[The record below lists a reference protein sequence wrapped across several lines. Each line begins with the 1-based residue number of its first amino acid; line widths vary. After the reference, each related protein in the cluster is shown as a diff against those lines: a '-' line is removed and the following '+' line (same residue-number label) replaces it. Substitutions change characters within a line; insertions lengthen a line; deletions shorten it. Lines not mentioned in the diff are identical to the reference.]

1 MPPRPSP
8 HRGGGHHHGGR
19 GFGGPGPRVLA
30 PAGGPGPRGWWPCGP
45 GPGVCCWGIGA
56 LFWCCWTPPPPPP
69 QVVVVEHH
77 HSAAPEQQYTE
88 AQPLLSATYS
98 APTASTV
105 KTGNRELYAN
115 EYRKGDS
122 EVRYSL
128 RIPNDSNPGETIATL
143 LGGRQFTV
151 TVPDYVRRDEMV
163 VVIAPGAS
171 SYGDA

>member
-1 MPPRPSP
+1 
-8 HRGGGHHHGGR
+8 
-19 GFGGPGPRVLA
+19 
-30 PAGGPGPRGWWPCGP
+30 
-45 GPGVCCWGIGA
+45 
-56 LFWCCWTPPPPPP
+56 
-69 QVVVVEHH
+69 VEHH

-98 APTASTV
+98 APTSTV

-128 RIPNDSNPGETIATL
+128 RIPNDSNPGETITTL